1 MLLKLNIKNFALID
15 NVDINFYNGL
25 NILTGETGAGKS
37 ILIDSVNFVLGDKQS
52 KDIIRTGED
61 SAFVEAV
68 FDTTD
73 PELKSI
79 LSDNGIDADELII
92 LSREM
97 NKHGRS
103 ISRINGKT
111 VTSSF
116 LKQVSKYLIDI
127 HGQHE
132 HQSLLDE
139 SNHIKILDSFC
150 GGEFN
155 DIMGYYKKVY
165 SDIKEIDKEIS
176 RLNSDEQDKLK
187 MMDLLSFQIK
197 EIKEADLKPEEYD
210 ELVKRK
216 NILTNSEK
224 IYSILSSLYEALYE
238 GEEKESAYDK
248 IGTSISQLES
258 VEQFDDKLKNI
269 KNSLEDIYYKLESII
284 EDTRSYRDAMEFNPD
299 ELEKI
304 DTRLDVINRLMRK
317 YGKSIDDILDY
328 LDKITKQYSGIEKS
342 EETSKELESKK
353 AKLLIELEK
362 TADKISLKRKSTAEK
377 LKKLVERELKYLG
390 MEKAIF
396 KVEVKD
402 AEKYHDDGKNDVF
415 FTMSANPGEPLKP
428 LSKVASGGEM
438 SRIMLAIKTVIAD
451 VDKIPTLI
459 FDEIDVG
466 ISGRTAQSVAEKM
479 CAISKSHQLLCV
491 THLPQIAAMAD
502 FHFKI
507 QKFVKNER
515 TTTKVFELK
524 DKERI
529 DELARMLSGA
539 AITDTTLNHAE
550 EMIRLAGETKKNFK
564 K

>member
-68 FDTTD
+68 FDTTNA
-73 PELKSI
+73 ELKLL
-79 LSDNGIDADELII
+79 LSDNGIDDDELLI

-97 NKHGRS
+97 SKNGRS

-111 VTSSF
+111 VTSGF

-150 GGEFN
+150 GNGFN
-155 DIMGYYKKVY
+155 DLMDYYKKVY
-165 SDIKEIDKEIS
+165 SDIRDIDKEIN
-176 RLNSDEQDKLK
+176 RLNSNEQDKLK

-197 EIKEADLKPEEYD
+197 EIKEANLKPEEYED
-210 ELVKRK
+210 LVKRK

-224 IYSILSSLYEALYE
+224 IYTALSSMNEALYE
-238 GEEKESAYDK
+238 GEEKESAYDT
-248 IGTSISQLES
+248 IGISISQLES
-258 VEQFDDKLKNI
+258 VTRYDEKLKDI
-269 KNSLEDIYYKLESII
+269 KSSLEDIYYKLEGII
-284 EDTRSYRDAMEFNPD
+284 EDARSYRDALEFNPD
-299 ELEKI
+299 ELEEI
-304 DTRLDVINRLMRK
+304 DTRLDTINRLMRK
-317 YGKSIDDILDY
+317 YGKSIYDILEY

-353 AKLLIELEK
+353 DKLLIKLEK
-362 TADKISLKRKSTAEK
+362 TADKISVTRKSTAVK
-377 LKKLVERELKYLG
+377 FKKLVESELKYLG
-390 MEKAIF
+390 MEKATF
-396 KVEVKD
+396 KVEVVD
-402 AEKYHDDGKNDVF
+402 AEKYYDNGKNDVY

-451 VDKIPTLI
+451 VDKISTLI

-479 CAISKSHQLLCV
+479 CVISKSHQLLCV
-491 THLPQIAAMAD
+491 THLPQIASMAD

-550 EMIRLAGETKKNFK
+550 EMIKLARETKKNIK

>member
-73 PELKSI
+73 PELKLM

-150 GGEFN
+150 GDEFN

-210 ELVKRK
+210 ELVRRK

-224 IYSILSSLYEALYE
+224 IYSALSSLYEALYE
-238 GEEKESAYDK
+238 GEERESAYDT
-248 IGTSISQLES
+248 IGAGISQLES

-269 KNSLEDIYYKLESII
+269 KNSLEDIYYKLEGII
-284 EDTRSYRDAMEFNPD
+284 EDVRSYRDAMEFNPD

-317 YGKSIDDILDY
+317 YGKSIDDILNY

-377 LKKLVERELKYLG
+377 LKKFVERELKYLG

-396 KVEVKD
+396 KAEVKD

-479 CAISKSHQLLCV
+479 CVISKSHQLLCV

-550 EMIRLAGETKKNFK
+550 EMIRLAGEAKKKFK